1 MIEDYPG
8 IPYGYENVLPISQRY
23 QQNPYAMSMTG
34 TEGTRY
40 IPYTRHYMPRLVY
53 FLPHFSLQFITKSG
67 FKSKAGYNGA
77 CTVFYVL

>member
-1 MIEDYPG
+1 MTEDYPG

-40 IPYTRHYMPRLVY
+40 IPYKILFVLMVKNWVKSFEISNLV
-53 FLPHFSLQFITKSG
+53 FRES
-67 FKSKAGYNGA
+67 
-77 CTVFYVL
+77 V

>member
-40 IPYTRHYMPRLVY
+40 
-53 FLPHFSLQFITKSG
+53 
-67 FKSKAGYNGA
+67 N
-77 CTVFYVL
+77 TVHAPL

>member
-1 MIEDYPG
+1 MDYNFFSDSTLDRTSQWVAASRESLNHLTGPALPPKPSIIPTHEDYPG

-40 IPYTRHYMPRLVY
+40 VP
-53 FLPHFSLQFITKSG
+53 
-67 FKSKAGYNGA
+67 
-77 CTVFYVL
+77 